1 AWKELLSED
10 AKAEL
15 RAAPRDGMPTTAR
28 LWEDLYTGCPSTDW
42 LARLLWVDLHLG
54 LPDDMLT
61 KVDRM
66 SMAHSLEA
74 RVPLLDHPLVE
85 FMATVPSALKL
96 RRLTTK
102 YLMRRAVRDRL
113 PRTILKGPKR
123 GFNVP
128 MPGWLAGDLRGFMTD
143 TLSPQRITRTGIFQ
157 PAAVTRLV
165 DEHLG
170 RVADHS
176 RALWALIVLE
186 HWARRETGRGARA
199 HSAPSDRPRMVG

>member
-1 AWKELLSED
+1 
-10 AKAEL
+10 
-15 RAAPRDGMPTTAR
+15 
-28 LWEDLYTGCPSTDW
+28 
-42 LARLLWVDLHLG
+42 
-54 LPDDMLT
+54 MLT

-85 FMATVPSALKL
+85 FMATVPSSLKL
-96 RRLTTK
+96 RRFTTK

-113 PRTILKGPKR
+113 PRTVLKGPKR

-143 TLSPQRITRTGIFQ
+143 TLSPQRITQTGIFQ

-199 HSAPSDRPRMVG
+199 HLAPSDRPRMVG